1 MINPYHLQ
9 LITLLNLL
17 HLYTWIGQIFDLGL
31 QHKYYNDPA
40 TIRKHIND
48 LAEKIDLVLI
58 MEYFDESLVLLK
70 RELCWDL
77 DDVVYFKLNQRSL
90 EYKQLELTS
99 QQEVWFKCKPSLR
112 LKSPVA
118 LSALVSL
125 RARLKRQTPIRV
137 MTDMSHQ
144 NPRIFP
150 YFQFS
155 CSIAVDKVRKQFV
168 FFFFSNTRKI
178 SKLREFR
185 HDSVSKEKLCDT
197 FFLKVSFSDTIVIL
211 IFGR

>member
-1 MINPYHLQ
+1 
-9 LITLLNLL
+9 
-17 HLYTWIGQIFDLGL
+17 
-31 QHKYYNDPA
+31 
-40 TIRKHIND
+40 
-48 LAEKIDLVLI
+48 

-90 EYKQLELTS
+90 EYKQLELTT

-118 LSALVSL
+118 LSW
-125 RARLKRQTPIRV
+125 ARLKRQTPIRV
-137 MTDMSHQ
+137 MTDMNHQ

-168 FFFFSNTRKI
+168 FFRWRRTNFASRSWFTACQTAI
-178 SKLREFR
+178 S
-185 HDSVSKEKLCDT
+185 
-197 FFLKVSFSDTIVIL
+197 FFLSNFRQNIL
-211 IFGR
+211 TFLSLPPQGFRPEAKAWGGHHWRLQVYIQNVFTVRIDNLYTR